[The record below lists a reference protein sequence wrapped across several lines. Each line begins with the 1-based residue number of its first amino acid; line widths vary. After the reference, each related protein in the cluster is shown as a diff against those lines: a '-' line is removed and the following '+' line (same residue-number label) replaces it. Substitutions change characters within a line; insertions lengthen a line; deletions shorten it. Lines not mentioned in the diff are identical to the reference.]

1 MARAQGGLAV
11 AQALRHWPN
20 MTRVERFRRFV
31 AELAVF
37 RDTFTASRYF
47 DTHKILILEAVVD
60 SLADS
65 RTRHSDRLQGFL
77 DQEEHALRRRIVTD
91 WSAVCGR

>member
-1 MARAQGGLAV
+1 M
-11 AQALRHWPN
+11 
-20 MTRVERFRRFV
+20 RVTLGQWRS
-31 AELAVF
+31 APA
-37 RDTFTASRYF
+37 TASRYF
-47 DTHKILILEAVVD
+47 DTHKILILEAIVD

-65 RTRHSDRLQGFL
+65 RTRHSDRVQGFL